1 MSSLLKD
8 EQIIKSFVSPQLTN
22 EVLIKAL
29 NLGHVKNVCDIYCD
43 IDFTFGNQRFAID
56 EYKVLI
62 CKQKSYP
69 RRFDIEKFD
78 KEILPFTDIEKLF
91 TVSILDSASLKL
103 AKETIEIYKSI
114 STEIKKHRNET
125 KKLKKE
131 LDDYSKQAIF
141 YEITGLSPNLDDFIE
156 LLSSKEITEHK
167 DLSKYDEETIA
178 DYNLLISQ
186 ARRARVGNNKS
197 TLKVKQL
204 RELQISYNVTIEI
217 KLDEV
222 VSVFNDLS
230 KEVRS
235 LDSTQTFPSQQLDI
249 ISKLNSLILFFHKE
263 MDNFSIVVVN

>member
-103 AKETIEIYKSI
+103 RK
-114 STEIKKHRNET
+114 
-125 KKLKKE
+125 
-131 LDDYSKQAIF
+131 
-141 YEITGLSPNLDDFIE
+141 
-156 LLSSKEITEHK
+156 
-167 DLSKYDEETIA
+167 
-178 DYNLLISQ
+178 
-186 ARRARVGNNKS
+186 
-197 TLKVKQL
+197 KQL
-204 RELQISYNVTIEI
+204 KYTNLFLQ
-217 KLDEV
+217 K
-222 VSVFNDLS
+222 
-230 KEVRS
+230 
-235 LDSTQTFPSQQLDI
+235 
-249 ISKLNSLILFFHKE
+249 
-263 MDNFSIVVVN
+263 